1 MRFSDQIMRKNSNK
15 GCCEFYVG
23 FGWQRQNGKTIDY
36 ICYVLPLLSHE
47 AQVLEPLGLRLIM
60 KLPVSF
66 ASHVELISAHY
77 IIEVRPH

>member
-36 ICYVLPLLSHE
+36 ICYVLLLWSCDAIEVELLDLSLTIKLSLSH
-47 AQVLEPLGLRLIM
+47 AKLI
-60 KLPVSF
+60 
-66 ASHVELISAHY
+66 
-77 IIEVRPH
+77 